1 MRPVKHS
8 GLIIE
13 VDCDTGP
20 CPFLH
25 LSTESFQKGFDI
37 TPLDIPGNG
46 LDKDG
51 RQGSSLLP
59 VHGVII
65 ALHAITDK
73 AVSEGAE
80 GD

>member
-13 VDCDTGP
+13 VHCDTGP

-25 LSTESFQKGFDI
+25 LSPEPLQKGFDI
-37 TPLDIPGNG
+37 TPLEIPEYG
-46 LDKDG
+46 LGKDG
-51 RQGSSLLP
+51 LQGSSLLP

-65 ALHAITDK
+65 AFIAITDNL
-73 AVSEGAE
+73 ASERVE